1 LVQLPG
7 AVDGPVPEVAGSRE
21 AEGSGGEW
29 VPEKVADQRCETLV
43 TALHQFPF
51 LVPVGAYRARR
62 GSCGKLPGEE
72 ELTNSFIATGSIFVA
87 FQQGAC
93 C

>member
-29 VPEKVADQRCETLV
+29 VPEKVADQR
-43 TALHQFPF
+43 
-51 LVPVGAYRARR
+51 
-62 GSCGKLPGEE
+62 
-72 ELTNSFIATGSIFVA
+72 NSFIATGSIFVA